1 MEQKAIITVKD
12 LYTYFYSNKR
22 CNKLLNGISFELY
35 KGRTLCIVG
44 ESGCGKSVTASC
56 IMQLLPELSRIESG
70 SITYHSDEGDIR
82 IDQLERNGKKMRSLR
97 GHDMAMIFQDPMT
110 ALNPVYTIGFQIG
123 ENLRYH
129 TKLDKKQRRSKSLKL
144 LMHMGISTPEKRI
157 DQYPH
162 EFSGG
167 MRQRAMIA
175 MAMSCNPKVLI
186 ADEPTTALDVT
197 IQAQIFE
204 LIEKLKS
211 EYNTAVMLIT
221 HDMGVVSELADDV
234 AVMYMGS
241 IVERGSARDVLKYP
255 AHPYTAALLRSIP
268 VLHKGKNQT
277 LEPIRGSTPD
287 PYDRP
292 VGCQFA
298 PRCDYCCDKCKQ
310 MPPEMIL
317 YGGHAVRCWNA
328 AQVCAG
334 SEKVNAPSDEAPSTE
349 Q

>member
-1 MEQKAIITVKD
+1 MQRLLDIENLRTTFDIHVGKVQAVRGVNLHVDEGETV
-12 LYTYFYSNKR
+12 
-22 CNKLLNGISFELY
+22 G
-35 KGRTLCIVG
+35 IVG
-44 ESGCGKSVTASC
+44 ESGCGKSVS
-56 IMQLLPELSRIESG
+56 MLSVLHLLPDYAKISADKMVFDGTDLTTLTPKMFRKISG
-70 SITYHSDEGDIR
+70 
-82 IDQLERNGKKMRSLR
+82 DQIG
-97 GHDMAMIFQDPMT
+97 MIFQDPMT
-110 ALNPVYTIGFQIG
+110 SLNPLFTVGDQLI
-123 ENLRYH
+123 EPLRIH
-129 TKLDKKQRRSKSLKL
+129 K
-144 LMHMGISTPEKRI
+144 GISKAEAREIVLEKLRLVEIPDPESRMK
-157 DQYPH
+157 QYPH
-162 EFSGG
+162 ELSGG
-167 MRQRAMIA
+167 MRQRIMIA
-175 MAMSCNPKVLI
+175 MAIMCNPRLII

-241 IVERGSARDVLKYP
+241 IVERVSARDVLKYP

-328 AQVCAG
+328 AQVYAG

>member
-1 MEQKAIITVKD
+1 MSMLEIQHLSTD
-12 LYTYFYSNKR
+12 FETE
-22 CNKLLNGISFELY
+22 NGMVHAVRDVSLSVD
-35 KGRTLCIVG
+35 KGEVLGIVG
-44 ESGCGKSVTASC
+44 ESGSGKSQTMFSV
-56 IMQLLPELSRIESG
+56 MGLLSGNGIVKDG
-70 SITYHSDEGDIR
+70 SITIDGKEISPKAFSDRKEYEQVMDHIR
-82 IDQLERNGKKMRSLR
+82 GNDL
-97 GHDMAMIFQDPMT
+97 AMIFQDPMT

-123 ENLRYH
+123 EDLKYH
-129 TKLDKKQRRSKSLKL
+129 TDLDKRSRRARTLEL
-144 LMHMGISTPEKRI
+144 LTQMGISTPEKRI

-175 MAMSCNPKVLI
+175 MAMSCSPKVLI

-204 LIEKLKS
+204 LMEKLKR
-211 EYNTAVMLIT
+211 EHDTAIMLIT

-241 IVERGSARDVLKYP
+241 IVERGSVREVLKYP

-268 VLHKGKNQT
+268 ILHKGRGQR

-292 VGCQFA
+292 KGCQFA
-298 PRCDYCCDKCKQ
+298 PRCDFCCEKCRQ
-310 MPPEMIL
+310 EMPPEVPVCD
-317 YGGHAVRCWNA
+317 GHAVRCWNA
-328 AQVCAG
+328 EQVYAG
-334 SEKVNAPSDEAPSTE
+334 HREEVEAV
-349 Q
+349 